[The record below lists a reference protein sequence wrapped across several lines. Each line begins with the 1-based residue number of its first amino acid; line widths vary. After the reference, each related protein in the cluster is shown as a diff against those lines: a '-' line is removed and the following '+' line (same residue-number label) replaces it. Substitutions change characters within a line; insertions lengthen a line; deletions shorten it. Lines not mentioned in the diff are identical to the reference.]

1 MKSRIFKM
9 SSLWTLFFVILF
21 LSSCRDEW
29 ETEYNGELKKGRTE
43 SQGNVSNTVTA
54 HPGRALASNCFQC
67 HGTNGYAS
75 ELKIAGE
82 SSSEIIGELN
92 EMKYKNPGANI
103 MNVHAQAY
111 TSDEIKLIADYFSK
125 Q

>member
-1 MKSRIFKM
+1 MKNRILKM
-9 SSLWTLFFVILF
+9 NSLWTLLF
-21 LSSCRDEW
+21 LTLLITSCHDEW
-29 ETEYNGELKKGRTE
+29 GEDYSRERRKSSYDPVPPISDVAT
-43 SQGNVSNTVTA
+43 S

-67 HGTNGYAS
+67 HGTDGHAG

-111 TSDEIKLIADYFSK
+111 TSEEIKLIADYFSK

>member
-1 MKSRIFKM
+1 MKNRIFRT
-9 SSLWTLFFVILF
+9 SSLMTLFLITLF

-29 ETEYNGELKKGRTE
+29 ETDFNGELKKGRTE
-43 SQGNVSNTVTA
+43 SQGNASNTVTT

-67 HGTNGYAS
+67 HGTNGYAG

-111 TSDEIKLIADYFSK
+111 TSEEIKLIADYFSK